1 MANFGQVGNLPESG
15 QELKRMRIVDD
26 TMTRIELDGDLR
38 KITLSRKKDQKDLLA
53 EILAVEI
60 KYGIK
65 IGGVK

>member
-1 MANFGQVGNLPESG
+1 MAKIGQVGNLPGFG
-15 QELKRMRIVDD
+15 QELKRMIIPDD
-26 TMTRIELDGDLR
+26 TMTKIELNGDLR